1 MYRYISEQGFKTPAI
16 INSLKIFV
24 RDFKDVSS
32 IQATKLNSE
41 EIASALEIHSLQWHP
56 TKDTTRIKKEFKFNS
71 FKKTFA
77 FMGSISAV
85 AEEMHHY
92 PKWTQK
98 ENVVNVEITTND
110 CSGISVKDILLA
122 FTMDQLAMEI
132 KNTQIT
138 SVCDSPKVV
147 DSQILNAWNQNF
159 SKTEEILQN
168 LQRNAAQL

>member
-1 MYRYISEQGFKTPAI
+1 MYRYISEQGFKTSAI

-32 IQATKLNSE
+32 ISITKLNSE
-41 EIASALEIHSLQWHP
+41 EITQALEIHSLQWHQS
-56 TKDTTRIKKEFKFNS
+56 KDSTRIQREFKFNT
-71 FKKTFA
+71 FKETFA

-85 AEEMHHY
+85 ADEMHHY

-98 ENVVNVEITTND
+98 ENVVNVEISTKD
-110 CSGISVKDILLA
+110 CAGVSVKDILLA
-122 FTMDQLAMEI
+122 YTMDQLARDI
-132 KNTQIT
+132 TNTQII
-138 SVCDSPKVV
+138 SVCDSPKIV

-168 LQRNAAQL
+168 FQKNTAQL